1 MSTDRAG
8 FTVEAANGNT
18 QLKYQEESILHQPGV
33 NYELRF
39 EMVFPKARASGSH
52 GGLLLLFYRILFVSS
67 SVLGEWGKERE
78 RSMISNSIA
87 MIEEA

>member
-1 MSTDRAG
+1 MSTGRAG
-8 FTVEAANGNT
+8 FTVESANGNT
-18 QLKYQEESILHQPGV
+18 LLKYQEESILHQPGV

-52 GGLLLLFYRILFVSS
+52 GGLLLFYRILFVSS
-67 SVLGEWGKERE
+67 SVLGEWGKERK
-78 RSMISNSIA
+78 RSMISSSIA